1 MDISKSMLP
10 LTAQVD
16 LEEENGGTRTV
27 MQR

>member
-16 LEEENGGTRTV
+16 LGEESGGTSAV
-27 MQR
+27 IQR